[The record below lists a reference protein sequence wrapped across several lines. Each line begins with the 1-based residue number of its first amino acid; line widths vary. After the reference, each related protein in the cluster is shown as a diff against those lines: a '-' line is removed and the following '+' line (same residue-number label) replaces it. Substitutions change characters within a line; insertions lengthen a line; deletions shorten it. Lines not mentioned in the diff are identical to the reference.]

1 MKALEGKNNPH
12 AAPQQKGHRR
22 QRPSRPV
29 LPPKLACAEIKHPM
43 KPMFKK
49 QKEKGKG
56 DQRLE
61 SRRDH
66 GGKAALPSGEP
77 ICFSTNISSCSGA
90 ADGAKCSKART

>member
-1 MKALEGKNNPH
+1 
-12 AAPQQKGHRR
+12 
-22 QRPSRPV
+22 
-29 LPPKLACAEIKHPM
+29 M

-90 ADGAKCSKART
+90 ADGAKCSKGLHVCAKCFSPHSMRDYKEH